1 MIINNTYY
9 YYYNYYYNYI
19 YFRIGF
25 KQPFNVFM
33 QKHKWNLF
41 VTHINVLL
49 TDM

>member
-1 MIINNTYY
+1 MIINNTY

-33 QKHKWNLF
+33 QNEIFLSP
-41 VTHINVLL
+41 T
-49 TDM
+49 